1 MTLTVGLVSR
11 GRWRAVKTKRSL
23 PTMYSFLNDSDLYGS
38 SLSEEPSPVP
48 RRSAQPQPS
57 GPVSVQTSPRGGQ
70 EVRPPDPPSDV
81 FLRSAAVLEQR
92 IMNLEERLLVTLAKF
107 SSEMAA
113 VAARPPRE
121 AAGVTF
127 WTFLLAVA
135 AASGLVLL
143 VTWIFRPRWS
153 PPQPMPQAMPQPL
166 LLQGL
171 PAQSVPLMPPTPI
184 IFTAPPTFLPGP

>member
-1 MTLTVGLVSR
+1 
-11 GRWRAVKTKRSL
+11 
-23 PTMYSFLNDSDLYGS
+23 
-38 SLSEEPSPVP
+38 
-48 RRSAQPQPS
+48 
-57 GPVSVQTSPRGGQ
+57 
-70 EVRPPDPPSDV
+70 
-81 FLRSAAVLEQR
+81 
-92 IMNLEERLLVTLAKF
+92 MNLEERLLVTLAKF

-113 VAARPPRE
+113 AAARPARE

-143 VTWIFRPRWS
+143 VTWICRPRWS
-153 PPQPMPQAMPQPL
+153 PPQAVPQPL